1 MPTQD
6 SSWTTQILIRKG
18 QVLANFHAQNP
29 TKQIEGPRGTTSA
42 STLTA
47 SKAYQGPLAAV
58 STNSPTEY
66 ISISD
71 IADLENIDGTDT
83 WVLRAN
89 TTILANQI
97 LQVPT
102 GFPLSVGAGKTI
114 TNFGTILVSGSGT
127 ALVNF
132 DTVQNRGRIT
142 IEVGGAFL
150 SSATATITNSGTM
163 QILLGTL
170 NTLGIST
177 NSGTITNTGSLTNNG
192 TFTNTGTIYNSEYGF
207 LQNNG
212 GATFDNSEGTIY
224 NSPTGTI
231 NGISGG
237 TIIQQ

>member
-47 SKAYQGPLAAV
+47 SKAYQGPLATV

-132 DTVQNRGRIT
+132 GTVQNRSRIT
-142 IEVGGAFL
+142 IELGGACL
-150 SSATATITNSGTM
+150 SNGTITNSGTM
-163 QILLGTL
+163 LILLGTL

-177 NSGTITNTGSLTNNG
+177 NSGTITNTGSITNIG

-207 LQNNG
+207 LQNNE

-224 NSPTGTI
+224 NSPDGTI
-231 NGISGG
+231 MGISGG